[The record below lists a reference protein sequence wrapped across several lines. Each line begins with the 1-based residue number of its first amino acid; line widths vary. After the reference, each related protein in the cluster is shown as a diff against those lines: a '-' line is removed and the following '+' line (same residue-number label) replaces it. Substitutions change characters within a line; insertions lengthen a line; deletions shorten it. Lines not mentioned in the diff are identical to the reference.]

1 MIMALTKDQILS
13 ADDLGLL
20 KVHVPEWSGDV
31 YIRVMTVGER
41 DAYENEWQRKKETG
55 VDDFRTKFLV
65 RCIVDEK
72 GSRLFDNGDVAK
84 LAQKSARVMNRIW
97 MAAME
102 HNNLSEQ
109 SIEELAKNSEPGPTA
124 GSS

>member
-1 MIMALTKDQILS
+1 MPALTKDQILA

-20 KVHVPEWSGDV
+20 KLTVPEWGGDV

-65 RCIVDEK
+65 RCLVDEK
-72 GSRLFDNGDVAK
+72 GGRLFDNGDVAR
-84 LAQKSARVMNRIW
+84 LAQKSARVMNRVW
-97 MAAME
+97 LAAME
-102 HNNLSEQ
+102 HNNLSDQ

>member
-1 MIMALTKDQILS
+1 MATLTKEQIFA
-13 ADDLGLL
+13 ADDMGML
-20 KVHVPEWSGDV
+20 KLSVPEWGGDV

-41 DAYENEWQRKKETG
+41 DAYENEWQRKRETG

-65 RCIVDEK
+65 RCLVDDK
-72 GSRLFDNGDVAK
+72 GNRLFDNGDVAR
-84 LAQKSARVMNRIW
+84 LAQKSARVMNRVW
-97 MAAME
+97 LAAME
-102 HNNLSEQ
+102 HNNLSDQ

>member
-1 MIMALTKDQILS
+1 MPALTKDQILA

-20 KVHVPEWSGDV
+20 KLSVPEWGGDV

-65 RCIVDEK
+65 RCLVDEK
-72 GSRLFDNGDVAK
+72 GNRLFDNGDVAK
-84 LAQKSARVMNRIW
+84 LATKSARVMNRVW
-97 MAAME
+97 LAAME
-102 HNNLSEQ
+102 HNNLSDQ
-109 SIEELAKNSEPGPTA
+109 SIEELAKNSDPGPMA

>member
-1 MIMALTKDQILS
+1 MALTKDQILS
-13 ADDLGLL
+13 VDDLGLL
-20 KVHVPEWSGDV
+20 RLHVPEWNGDV
-31 YIRVMTVGER
+31 FIRVMTVGER

-65 RCIVDEK
+65 RCLVDEN
-72 GSRLFDNGDVAK
+72 GNRLFDNGDVAK

-102 HNNLSEQ
+102 HNNLSDQ

>member
-1 MIMALTKDQILS
+1 MSLTKEQILA
-13 ADDLGLL
+13 ADDSGLL
-20 KVHVPEWSGDV
+20 KIAVPEWGGDV

-41 DAYENEWQRKKETG
+41 DAYENEWQRKKDTG

-65 RCIVDEK
+65 RCLVDEK

-84 LAQKSARVMNRIW
+84 LAAKSAKVMNRVW

-102 HNNLSEQ
+102 HNNLSDE
-109 SIEELAKNSEPGPTA
+109 SVEKLAGE
-124 GSS
+124 

>member
-1 MIMALTKDQILS
+1 MALTKDQILS
-13 ADDLGLL
+13 VDDLGLL
-20 KVHVPEWSGDV
+20 KLHVPEWNGDV
-31 YIRVMTVGER
+31 FIRVMTVGER

-65 RCIVDEK
+65 RCLVDEN
-72 GSRLFDNGDVAK
+72 GNRLFDNGDVAK

-102 HNNLSEQ
+102 HNNLSDQ

>member
-1 MIMALTKDQILS
+1 MPSLTKDQILA

-20 KVHVPEWSGDV
+20 KLTVPEWGGDV

-65 RCIVDEK
+65 RCLVDEK
-72 GSRLFDNGDVAK
+72 GMRLFDNADVTR
-84 LAQKSARVMNRIW
+84 LSQKSARVMNRVW
-97 MAAME
+97 LAAME
-102 HNNLSEQ
+102 HNNLSDQ

>member
-1 MIMALTKDQILS
+1 MPALTRDQIL
-13 ADDLGLL
+13 AANDVNLL
-20 KVHVPEWSGDV
+20 KINVPEWGGDV

-41 DAYENEWQRKKETG
+41 DAYENEWQRKKDTG

-65 RCIVDEK
+65 RCLVDDK
-72 GSRLFDNGDVAK
+72 GNRLFDNGDVQR
-84 LAQKSARVMNRIW
+84 LAEKSARVMNRVW
-97 MAAME
+97 LAAME
-102 HNNLSEQ
+102 HNNLSDA

>member
-1 MIMALTKDQILS
+1 MALTKDQILS
-13 ADDLGLL
+13 VDDLGLFRL
-20 KVHVPEWSGDV
+20 HVPEWNGDV
-31 YIRVMTVGER
+31 FIRVMTVGER

-65 RCIVDEK
+65 RCLVDEK
-72 GSRLFDNGDVAK
+72 GNRLFDNGDVAK

-102 HNNLSEQ
+102 HNNLSDQ

>member
-1 MIMALTKDQILS
+1 MASLTRDQILS
-13 ADDLGLL
+13 ADDAGLL
-20 KVHVPEWSGDV
+20 KLAVPEWGGDV

-65 RCIVDEK
+65 KCLVDEK
-72 GSRLFDNGDVAK
+72 GNRLFDNGDITR
-84 LAQKSARVMNRIW
+84 LSQKSARVMNRVW
-97 MAAME
+97 RAAMD
-102 HNNLSEQ
+102 HNSLSDQ